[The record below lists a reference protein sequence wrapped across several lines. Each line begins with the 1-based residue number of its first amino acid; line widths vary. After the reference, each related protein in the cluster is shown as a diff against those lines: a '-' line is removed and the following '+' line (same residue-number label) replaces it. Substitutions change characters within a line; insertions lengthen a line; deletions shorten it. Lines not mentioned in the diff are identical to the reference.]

1 MDDQLNDELIRD
13 LYATFGLAYYQSEC
27 LHRGLCIA
35 HAYLGLPQA
44 DFLTGPRV
52 EELLAHSF
60 SLTLGE
66 VAEKLAGILPAH
78 WNIEIRKAVE
88 IRNFLAHHFWF
99 DRAHLMHN
107 TNNIRLLIAE
117 LQGYS
122 DKFDK
127 LDIQISEWSKLKEKQ
142 KQLGISDEALQDN
155 LMKILAGEDEEP
167 LPDKKTVRELEKKLR
182 NKQRLIRVWEPAL
195 EGGSR
200 SLIFELADG
209 TLWQLSD
216 IGLGQTRF
224 EKVGRDWKEN
234 QTIRTHLPTDI
245 TPHPKCDSPW
255 DYEFTL
261 ASNVV
266 LWVKPGQ
273 KKKTFKWGLRLP
285 PERVGNESTSG

>member
-1 MDDQLNDELIRD
+1 MDDQPNDELIRD

-35 HAYLGLPQA
+35 LAYLGFPKA
-44 DFLTGPRV
+44 DFLTRPRV
-52 EELLAHSF
+52 EELLAQSF

-66 VAEKLAGILPAH
+66 VAENLEGILPAE
-78 WNIEIRKAVE
+78 WNTEVQKAVE
-88 IRNFLAHHFWF
+88 LRNFLAHHFWF

-107 TNNIRLLIAE
+107 VDNVRLLIAQ
-117 LQGYS
+117 LNGYA

-127 LDIQISEWSKLKEKQ
+127 LDARISAWSKLKEKQ
-142 KQLGISDEALQDN
+142 EQLGITDEILEDS
-155 LMKILAGEDEEP
+155 LTKILAGECEEP

-182 NKQRLIRVWEPAL
+182 KQQRLIRVWEPTL
-195 EGGSR
+195 EGGGR
-200 SLIFELADG
+200 SLILELADG

-224 EKVGRDWKEN
+224 AEVGPDWKEHQN
-234 QTIRTHLPTDI
+234 IKPHLPADI
-245 TPHPKCDSPW
+245 VPRPKSSKPW

-261 ASNVV
+261 ANGVV

-273 KKKTFKWGLRLP
+273 RERTFKWGLR
-285 PERVGNESTSG
+285 VSS